1 MDLVQPVELHRLA
14 HEIGGAQPET
24 ARTGRSGRKS
34 TVAAD
39 VAEVDL
45 VLDHENPHRWHSSTI
60 GAEPAK
66 PAAGRSAPRGA
77 CYTDAPG
84 RSEGGKSCRAT
95 CPCSSSPRSSSPS
108 VSCRSRSR
116 AGSGL

>member
-14 HEIGGAQPET
+14 HEIGGAEPET
-24 ARTGRSGRKS
+24 ARIGRSGRKS
-34 TVAAD
+34 TVAED

-45 VLDHENPHRWHSSTI
+45 VLDHENPHRWHSSTR
-60 GAEPAK
+60 GAEPAT
-66 PAAGRSAPRGA
+66 PAGGRSAPRGA
-77 CYTDAPG
+77 CYTEAPG

-108 VSCRSRSR
+108 VSCHSPSR
-116 AGSGL
+116 ACYGI

>member
-14 HEIGGAQPET
+14 HEIGGAEPET
-24 ARTGRSGRKS
+24 ARIGRSGGESRG
-34 TVAAD
+34 AGD
-39 VAEVDL
+39 GAEVDL

-84 RSEGGKSCRAT
+84 RSEGGQFCRAT

-108 VSCRSRSR
+108 
-116 AGSGL
+116 